1 MVDFFSN
8 AATCTMTRFD
18 GARHFGSSCFPPTA
32 WPGPRRLRKVGA
44 MVLLAVAVGLSGC
57 CKGSKDRGASPATA
71 GSSDPGKP
79 TPTAAAPA
87 VSVVAPPKGV
97 FAPGEADK
105 ILPKGGAPII
115 RLLDAGAEP
124 RAPLRYALTPGTVS
138 ADATVDVSTKAA
150 AMSMSLPHMA
160 MTYEYAVAPPQ
171 GGRWPVVATLKS
183 VKVEGG
189 SGPAAQLAGLLRTK
203 LKALEGLT
211 FSYRLDDHGRVSNM
225 KSSLGDRRSPEIDEI
240 IRVMD
245 ASQQAMT
252 LGLPDEPIG
261 KGGKWQIITR
271 SPDAGMDLLQEV
283 VCTLTNRSGSTVTVD
298 MAVRQFAASD
308 KLGLGSNSTTIR
320 SFTSN
325 ATMHTDGELTAVV
338 PRSTTM
344 RQEYSFNAGQG
355 DVSAVNKVE
364 MRRR

>member
-1 MVDFFSN
+1 
-8 AATCTMTRFD
+8 MTLHD
-18 GARHFGSSCFPPTA
+18 GTRHRGSSCCTPTA
-32 WPGPRRLRKVGA
+32 RLGSCRARTAGA
-44 MVLLAVAVGLSGC
+44 MVLLAAVLGFSGC
-57 CKGSKDRGASPATA
+57 CKGSKDSGSSPATA
-71 GSSDPGKP
+71 GSSGPGKP
-79 TPTAAAPA
+79 APPAPA
-87 VSVVAPPKGV
+87 PAISIVAPPKGV

-150 AMSMSLPHMA
+150 VMSMSLPHMA
-160 MTYEYAVAPPQ
+160 MTYEYAVAASQ

-211 FSYRLDDHGRVSNM
+211 LSYQLDDRGRVSDM
-225 KSSLGDRRSPEIDEI
+225 KSSLGDRHSPEIDEI

-261 KGGKWQIITR
+261 KGGKWQIVTR
-271 SPDAGMDLLQEV
+271 SPDSGMDLLQEV
-283 VCTLTNRSGSTVTVD
+283 VCTLTNRSGSAVTVD
-298 MAVRQFAASD
+298 MAIRQFAASD
-308 KLGLGSNSTTIR
+308 KLGFGSNATTVR

-344 RQEYSFNAGQG
+344 RQEYSYNAGQG
-355 DVSAVNKVE
+355 DVSAVNKVGIT
-364 MRRR
+364 RR